1 MAKWITDMQSLLL
14 NKICDNQ
21 LFMVKLLTVED
32 DDHAH
37 IKVNS
42 AVYPARLLHT
52 GAKIEWYVSAR
63 LDDYLIVTAKDGDK
77 SLVVC
82 TFTDEESYIYLSDII
97 TECQPVQNKTKQII
111 SVVEKHT
118 GKILGTVETKRE
130 ADIIK
135 RRLKKR
141 GIAVNI
147 DKIQTEILDIS
158 E

>member
-52 GAKIEWYVSAR
+52 GAKIEWYVSDR
-63 LDDYLIVTAKDGDK
+63 LDDYLIVTANDGDK
-77 SLVVC
+77 SLGEC
-82 TFTDEESYIYLSDII
+82 TFTDEESNIYLSHIMSAFV
-97 TECQPVQNKTKQII
+97 PVQNKTKQTF

-118 GKILGTVETKRE
+118 GKILGSFETKRE